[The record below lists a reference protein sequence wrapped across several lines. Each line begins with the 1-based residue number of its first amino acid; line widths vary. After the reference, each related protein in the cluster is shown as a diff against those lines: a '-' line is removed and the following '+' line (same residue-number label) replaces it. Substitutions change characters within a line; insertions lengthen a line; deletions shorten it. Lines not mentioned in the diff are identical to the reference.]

1 MKNIFY
7 KLLLL
12 VVAPLVMV
20 SCDDNAPL
28 TELNSSA
35 SVTANLSN
43 ASVVLERDN
52 ADGEALTITWTQ
64 PNFGY
69 NAAPSYTIY
78 MDNAG
83 DNFSEP
89 ETVTTGKELQK
100 SFTVAELNSILLN
113 LELEEGTATD
123 VEVKVVAELGDYHGV
138 ESSVM
143 TLNATAYQDKLDL
156 STTWGVVGSATT
168 NGWDGP
174 DMPFYKTSTADV
186 YVAYVMLA
194 DGEIKFRENNSWDLN
209 YGDTGAD
216 NTLEENGDNIAV
228 NAGTYKITFNLGAL
242 TYTIEPF
249 TWGLVG
255 SATPN
260 GWDGPDVPL
269 EYDPFSDTWKAIVSL
284 VDGEIKVRQ
293 NNDWGVNYGDAN
305 GDNVLDTDGDNNIAV
320 TADTYLVT
328 VNFNDFSYSLESIDV
343 WGIVGSATP
352 NGWDGPDT
360 KFKLDYGQD
369 GVWYLNNMTLVD
381 GEIKFRQNDAWD
393 VNYGDANGDNVL
405 DTDDGNNI
413 AVTAGTYNFVLDFS
427 DPSSPTYTME

>member
-52 ADGEALTITWTQ
+52 ADGEALTITWSE

-174 DMPFYKTSTADV
+174 DMPFYKSGTADV
-186 YVAYVMLA
+186 FVAYVMLN

-216 NTLEENGDNIAV
+216 NSLEENGDNIAV
-228 NAGTYKITFNLGAL
+228 TAGTYKITLDLGAL
-242 TYTIEPF
+242 SYTIEDYA
-249 TWGLVG
+249 WGLVG
-255 SATPN
+255 SATTN
-260 GWDGPDVPL
+260 GWDGPDMPL
-269 EYDPFSDTWKAIVSL
+269 EYDPFSDTWKAIVTL
-284 VDGEIKVRQ
+284 ADGEMKVRK
-293 NNDWGVNYGDAN
+293 NNDWGENYGDTGVDGILDSN
-305 GDNVLDTDGDNNIAV
+305 GDNIAV
-320 TADTYLVT
+320 DAGTYLIT
-328 VNFNDFSYSLESIDV
+328 VNFKDFTYSLESTDV
-343 WGIVGSATP
+343 WGIVGSATT

-369 GVWYLNNMTLVD
+369 GVWYLNNMTLTD
-381 GEIKFRQNDAWD
+381 GEIKFRKNDAWD
-393 VNYGDANGDNVL
+393 VNYGDTGNDGSLEENGD
-405 DTDDGNNI
+405 NI